1 MLTNKMGLPGTIIRA
16 LTNDKYSKGK
26 RADFSVTGLIAPA
39 FQAKLKREN
48 EWNEDAA
55 DRIFALLGQ
64 ATHSILER
72 ASEGLE
78 GVISERR
85 FYKRIAGKVLSGQI
99 DLLEKGVL
107 SDFKVTSTYK
117 REASPDWTAQLNML
131 RYLAERKGREIHK
144 LQIIC
149 IYRDWSA
156 TQAERS
162 ADYPQAQVGIIP
174 APMWTRK
181 ETQDYIKARL
191 AEHTSP
197 TPTPCTDEER
207 WARPGVFAVMKEGR
221 KSAIK
226 LHDSEAEAVA
236 QALELGTGHSVDAR
250 PKIYTR
256 CEKYCPVAHVCPLMV
271 KP

>member
-1 MLTNKMGLPGTIIRA
+1 MLTNKQNLPSTIIRA

-26 RADFSVTGLIAPA
+26 RADFSVTQIIAPA
-39 FQAKLKREN
+39 YQAKLKREN
-48 EWNEDAA
+48 EWHEDAA

-72 ASEGLE
+72 AAEGLE
-78 GVISERR
+78 GVISEKR

-99 DLLEKGVL
+99 DLLENGVL

-131 RYLAERKGREIHK
+131 KLLAQRKGRDIHT
-144 LQIIC
+144 LQIIA

-162 ADYPQAQVGIIP
+162 AEYPQAQVGIIP
-174 APMWTRK
+174 VPMWTK
-181 ETQDYIKARL
+181 AETLAYVKARL
-191 AEHTSP
+191 AEHMST

-207 WARPGVFAVMKEGR
+207 WARPGVFAVMKEGQ
-221 KSAIK
+221 KSAVK
-226 LHDSEAEAVA
+226 LCDSAKEAEALVV
-236 QALELGTGHSVDAR
+236 EVGGYVEER
-250 PKIYTR
+250 PKVYTR
-256 CEKYCPVAHVCPLMV
+256 CDKYCPVAHVCPLMV
-271 KP
+271 RP